1 MEEQLKELEIAK
13 HCLDEHKAIDIE
25 AIEVGEISP
34 FASYYVLAT
43 APNVRALGAYA
54 ELLEDAFEKGGV
66 EVTLKEG
73 SPDSGWRLVDA
84 GEVIVHIFLD
94 VNRKE
99 FGLEQLVS
107 SLTKIDGLKK

>member
-34 FASYYVLAT
+34 FASYYLLAT

-73 SPDSGWRLVDA
+73 TPDSGWMIVEA

-107 SLTKIDGLKK
+107 SLTKIDGQKK